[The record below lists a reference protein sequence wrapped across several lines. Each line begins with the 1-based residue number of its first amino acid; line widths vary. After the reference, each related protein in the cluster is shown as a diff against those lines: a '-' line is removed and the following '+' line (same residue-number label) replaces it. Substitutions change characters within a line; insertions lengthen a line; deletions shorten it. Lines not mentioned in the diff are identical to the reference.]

1 MFTRK
6 ISRTREKLNRGLA
19 HMERG
24 LYKAAIKNFEAAIR
38 KRDGFNLERDVAAW
52 WMVNAV
58 RYRKEWKKKRY
69 GNAHLFDYLDIDH
82 SGKAWSDVDIAAV
95 LLTPDTPKMNRYLA
109 DFLGRS
115 TEAIRFQRRYAHGRP
130 LKSWTAESGGRYT
143 RYTQTR
149 HVKSRLGV

>member
-82 SGKAWSDVDIAAV
+82 SGKAWSDVDIAA
-95 LLTPDTPKMNRYLA
+95 
-109 DFLGRS
+109 G
-115 TEAIRFQRRYAHGRP
+115 IRKKVGEFQ
-130 LKSWTAESGGRYT
+130 KTACWKQYISVSSSGS
-143 RYTQTR
+143 
-149 HVKSRLGV
+149 HK